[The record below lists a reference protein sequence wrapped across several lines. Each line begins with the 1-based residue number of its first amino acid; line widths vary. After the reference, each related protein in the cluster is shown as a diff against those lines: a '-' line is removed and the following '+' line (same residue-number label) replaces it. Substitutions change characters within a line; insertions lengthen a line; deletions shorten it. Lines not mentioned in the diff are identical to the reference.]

1 MNPTQIT
8 ANSLPARGA
17 PVRIKELEKMVAD
30 VVVETPDTTTLVLFT
45 GNDRL
50 EYRAGHFLTIDP
62 HQFEALERF
71 LAFLERSERQERA
84 AARLFV
90 EFCAARAPSRRH
102 RERGALRLGSREIP
116 AAAVTPACEANGE
129 RNASG

>member
-62 HQFEALERF
+62 VSGEFAD
-71 LAFLERSERQERA
+71 RSGDRA
-84 AARLFV
+84 ADRLRH
-90 EFCAARAPSRRH
+90 AA
-102 RERGALRLGSREIP
+102 LG
-116 AAAVTPACEANGE
+116 V
-129 RNASG
+129 